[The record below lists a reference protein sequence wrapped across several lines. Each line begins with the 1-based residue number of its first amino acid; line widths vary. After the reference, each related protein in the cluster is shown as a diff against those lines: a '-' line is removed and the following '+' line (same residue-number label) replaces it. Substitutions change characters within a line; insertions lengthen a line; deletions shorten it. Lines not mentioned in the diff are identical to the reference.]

1 MPRAPRRSV
10 AFASA
15 PNLHGG
21 LPSSSSSA
29 PSPPPPYPQT
39 AQSPHPSSHIPRQVQ
54 NRSHQHSRSQTYS
67 QTRSQSHDQRGSE
80 SDNYSLPDIDDEGE
94 DNDEDEDSEGVIM
107 AVDYKSRKIGCAFYS
122 MVDQKLSLM
131 EDIELPTSEYL
142 EALKFQIKPTVLLI
156 ASRFNE
162 TLETTL
168 NPEYKDEYATPY
180 HISIRP
186 TGEFS
191 YEAARNKLISIKI
204 GQADGPI
211 LTLQTPGD
219 IHDIATDQKRRGNLL
234 RLAGWV
240 SVDSRISVGCS
251 GAVLTYLQRKLAA
264 ASLTDKVVSVANL
277 EMWSMNDTMFVNA
290 DTMCALQIF
299 EDESHPNFLM
309 QGPHGRG
316 KEGLSL
322 FGIMNLTR
330 SPLGHTMLKQWFL
343 RPSLSIEVINE
354 RHDSISAFLRPDVS
368 HMIQVIGKSLRKIKN
383 IPKILAGLRK
393 GLGREGR
400 SGEWSALQ
408 QFCFYA
414 LKIKTC
420 LQEMNGI
427 GELPIIKKVAENFN
441 IPSLQEVGQ
450 MITETIDFE
459 ESVALHRVVL
469 QRNIDEE
476 LDEMK
481 RLYDGLGDMLGTVA
495 RDIARDMPL
504 DVATSLNV
512 IFFPQI
518 GYLIV
523 IPAQRGNTTYGL
535 PNDTSG
541 GPAYTQEG
549 WDLQFCTETN
559 WYYKNPQMRDL
570 DGYFGD
576 LYGCVCDREIELV
589 HAMKCRVLQHDGAL
603 TSCAMVC
610 AELDCLLAM
619 AEAAERYKFTRPV
632 IVTDNVIN
640 IKGGRHPLQELCVS
654 AYIENDTLIIGGEG
668 ILGEM
673 VVEAPDNGGPRSA
686 ERSRADISNGDGENA
701 PSMMLLTG
709 PNYSGKSVYLK
720 QVALIVYMAH
730 IGSFVPAKGAV
741 IGLTD
746 KILTRIQTRES
757 VSKIQSA
764 FMIDLQQISS
774 SLRLAT
780 RRSLLIIDEFG
791 KGTDSSDGAGL
802 ACSVFENLLSR
813 GKDRPKVI
821 SATHYHEIVE
831 NGMLIDHT
839 HLQFAQMKILLD
851 HKAVEPEDQI
861 TYLYKLEM
869 GRSTSSFGT
878 VCAALNGI
886 HPAIVSRAEDLIL
899 MMARGEDLVAACEIL
914 SAGERKEL
922 EEAVI
927 SHTNPSTSPL

>member
-1 MPRAPRRSV
+1 M
-10 AFASA
+10 
-15 PNLHGG
+15 
-21 LPSSSSSA
+21 
-29 PSPPPPYPQT
+29 
-39 AQSPHPSSHIPRQVQ
+39 AQYPHPSSRISRQGQ
-54 NRSHQHSRSQTYS
+54 NRSLQHSRSQTYS
-67 QTRSQSHDQRGSE
+67 QARNQNRHQNQNQGQSDSQSYYHQRGSE

-94 DNDEDEDSEGVIM
+94 DGDEDEDSEGVIM

-122 MVDQKLSLM
+122 MVDQRLSLM
-131 EDIELPTSEYL
+131 EDIELPTSECL
-142 EALKFQIKPTVLLI
+142 EAH
-156 ASRFNE
+156 
-162 TLETTL
+162 
-168 NPEYKDEYATPY
+168 EYATPY
-180 HISIRP
+180 YISIRP

-219 IHDIATDQKRRGNLL
+219 IHDITTDQKRRGNLL

-240 SVDSRISVGCS
+240 NVDSRISVGCS
-251 GAVLTYLQRKLAA
+251 GAVLTYLQRKQAA
-264 ASLTDKVVSVANL
+264 TSLTDRVVSVANL
-277 EMWSMNDTMFVNA
+277 EMWSMNNTMFVNA

-343 RPSLSIEVINE
+343 RPSLSIEAINE
-354 RHDSISAFLRPDVS
+354 RQDSISAFLRPDVS
-368 HMIQVIGKSLRKIKN
+368 HMTQVIGKSIRKIKN

-393 GLGREGR
+393 GPGREGR

-420 LQEMNGI
+420 LEEMSGI
-427 GELPIIKKVAENFN
+427 GGLQIIKKVAENFN
-441 IPSLQEVGQ
+441 VPSLQEVGQ

-459 ESVALHRVVL
+459 ESVALHRVVI

-523 IPAQRGNTTYGL
+523 IPAQGTGNTTHGL
-535 PNDTSG
+535 LNDPSG
-541 GPAYTQEG
+541 GPAYAQEG

-570 DGYFGD
+570 DDYFGD
-576 LYGCVCDREIELV
+576 LYGRVCDREIELV
-589 HAMKCRVLQHDGAL
+589 HAMKCRVLQHDVAL
-603 TSCAMVC
+603 ASCAMVC

-619 AEAAERYKFTRPV
+619 AEAAERYKFTCPV

-654 AYIENDTLIIGGEG
+654 AYIENDTLVAGGEG
-668 ILGEM
+668 TLGEV

-730 IGSFVPAKGAV
+730 IGSFVPARGAV

-746 KILTRIQTRES
+746 KILTRIQTREMLIS
-757 VSKIQSA
+757 LKTQSA

-802 ACSVFENLLSR
+802 LRFSPVASEL
-813 GKDRPKVI
+813 
-821 SATHYHEIVE
+821 
-831 NGMLIDHT
+831 
-839 HLQFAQMKILLD
+839 FAR
-851 HKAVEPEDQI
+851 H
-861 TYLYKLEM
+861 
-869 GRSTSSFGT
+869 STGFT
-878 VCAALNGI
+878 QQLCQEQ
-886 HPAIVSRAEDLIL
+886 R
-899 MMARGEDLVAACEIL
+899 
-914 SAGERKEL
+914 
-922 EEAVI
+922 
-927 SHTNPSTSPL
+927 T

>member
-1 MPRAPRRSV
+1 MVLRV
-10 AFASA
+10 
-15 PNLHGG
+15 
-21 LPSSSSSA
+21 PSHWENTGTH
-29 PSPPPPYPQT
+29 T
-39 AQSPHPSSHIPRQVQ
+39 AQTPHPSTRIPLQSQ
-54 NRSHQHSRSQTYS
+54 NRYHQHSRSGTHPQGKRLDHYQNQS
-67 QTRSQSHDQRGSE
+67 QSQSHSQSQGQSFHQRGSE
-80 SDNYSLPDIDDEGE
+80 SDDYSLPDIEEAEDDHG
-94 DNDEDEDSEGVIM
+94 DGDSEAVIM
-107 AVDYKSRKIGCAFYS
+107 AIDYKSKKIGCAFYS
-122 MVDQKLSLM
+122 MADQKLSLM
-131 EDIELPTSEYL
+131 EDIELPTSECL
-142 EALKFQIKPTVLLI
+142 EAH
-156 ASRFNE
+156 
-162 TLETTL
+162 
-168 NPEYKDEYATPY
+168 EYATPY

-191 YEAARNKLISIKI
+191 YEAARNKLTSIKI
-204 GQADGPI
+204 GQIDGPI
-211 LTLQTPGD
+211 LTLQSPGD
-219 IHDIATDQKRRGNLL
+219 IHDIATDEQRRGNLL

-240 SVDSRISVGCS
+240 NVDSRISVGCS
-251 GAVLTYLQRKLAA
+251 GTVLTYLQRKQVAT
-264 ASLTDKVVSVANL
+264 SLTGQAVPVANI

-299 EDESHPNFLM
+299 EDESHPNFLT

-354 RHDSISAFLRPDVS
+354 RQDAISAFLRPDTS

-393 GLGREGR
+393 GPGREGR

-420 LQEMNGI
+420 LQEMDGI
-427 GELPIIKKVAENFN
+427 RELPIFKQVTDNFN
-441 IPSLQEVGQ
+441 VPSLQEVGQ
-450 MITETIDFE
+450 LITQTIDFE

-481 RLYDGLGDMLGTVA
+481 RLYDGLGDMLGAVA
-495 RDIARDMPL
+495 RDIAREIPP

-518 GYLIV
+518 GYLVV
-523 IPAQRGNTTYGL
+523 IPAQGSGNTTYGL
-535 PNDTSG
+535 ANGSLG
-541 GPAYTQEG
+541 GPAYAQEG

-559 WYYKNPQMRDL
+559 WYYKNPQTRDL
-570 DGYFGD
+570 DDYFGD
-576 LYGCVCDREIELV
+576 LYGRVCDREIELV
-589 HAMKCRVLQHDGAL
+589 HAMKCRVLQHDSAL
-603 TSCAMVC
+603 VSCATVC

-654 AYIENDTLIIGGEG
+654 AYIENDTLIVGGEG
-668 ILGEM
+668 TLGELAAG
-673 VVEAPDNGGPRSA
+673 VPDNGALSSG
-686 ERSRADISNGDGENA
+686 ERLRADISNSDGENA

-730 IGSFVPAKGAV
+730 IGSFLPAKDAV

-757 VSKIQSA
+757 LIPLKIQSA

-780 RRSLLIIDEFG
+780 RRSLLVIDEFG
-791 KGTDSSDGAGL
+791 KGTDSSGW
-802 ACSVFENLLSR
+802 SRLSR
-813 GKDRPKVI
+813 P
-821 SATHYHEIVE
+821 
-831 NGMLIDHT
+831 
-839 HLQFAQMKILLD
+839 
-851 HKAVEPEDQI
+851 
-861 TYLYKLEM
+861 
-869 GRSTSSFGT
+869 
-878 VCAALNGI
+878 
-886 HPAIVSRAEDLIL
+886 
-899 MMARGEDLVAACEIL
+899 
-914 SAGERKEL
+914 
-922 EEAVI
+922 
-927 SHTNPSTSPL
+927 